1 MLVNE
6 NGQMMM
12 NEHDRKQRWQRR
24 ELRALF
30 QRKRGSEEKMVR
42 VR

>member
-6 NGQMMM
+6 NEQMMM

-30 QRKRGSEEKMVR
+30 QRKRGPEKNMIR